1 MSTQIFINPNQCK
14 PEFTKIAAHSFF
26 TSPSVSIGQPDN
38 ILYYGGNYGETKQ
51 ATWSWPFYNYTN
63 SVLAPQVN
71 ILDKTAGIPIPIN
84 LVSDDIIT
92 FSGTAFF
99 NNTGLYIEE
108 GYDVTLK
115 VGVFYFDC
123 TYNQGLETPSFTFIP
138 VESFSVEPKGQVCF
152 ETSVTLGS
160 NFDIHE
166 TRLLVGFV
174 VDVSCPDET
183 CLTPTPETQD
193 LVTVS
198 YTLDIERP
206 CAVITSE
213 SNFIIRNCCE
223 PVITELVNI
232 PGLTVG
238 SFHVD
243 DEGNCW
249 EVISASND
257 VTNFTRNFTDIY
269 TSCVECQ
276 AANPCPLNLIIQ
288 SCCVP
293 GLERVSGSLPGLV
306 VGDTFVDNNGLCW
319 GVSEET
325 GAPISE
331 ESITVDTII
340 PGGCID
346 CTLANPCPSF
356 WKVKSCCGKLSE
368 IIATTTILNTGD
380 SFVDT
385 NGICWNVDSPAN
397 SLPTNYNIVVD
408 TVYPGPI
415 GACDQCKIANPCPTE
430 YFITV
435 RACCDPDRVEVVSVP
450 SQYMSFYEGIIFN
463 DQSNL
468 CWEVMSYST
477 TGVETYSINWSSFFA
492 GTYGTCKDCT
502 TRFCKEGDPC
512 PCLTLWEVQLCGTST
527 TYIAQANG
535 VLDVGSIYQ
544 GQNLMSAVTECFEVL
559 GYGYPAGG
567 PIEVYINP
575 AQVSYATCEE
585 CTNPV
590 EPTFRLVTRCDTGQT
605 INVYITGNA
614 PAPGAIV
621 ELDLVNTFNPMLSGT
636 YCVTM
641 GGAGMPQ
648 PPLWTCTI
656 SGPLVQYVSC
666 EACLGTPVEYIE
678 LTRCCTGDTIIAE
691 IVGGMAISAG
701 SLSAFTLYNSVD
713 PGQDGTYCC
722 TAGSYVIPPTP
733 PVWTIGNTVF
743 LSYPDCSSCNIDSGL
758 PPCV

>member
-14 PEFTKIAAHSFF
+14 PEYTKIVAHSFAMGPNLKNGVVEQVLF
-26 TSPSVSIGQPDN
+26 
-38 ILYYGGNYGETKQ
+38 YGGNTGPGGQ
-51 ATWSWPFYNYTN
+51 ATWSFPFYNYTN
-63 SVLAPQVN
+63 SALAPQVN
-71 ILDKTAGIPIPIN
+71 ISNKTAGIPIPIN

-99 NNTGLYIEE
+99 NNTGLYIVE

-123 TYNQGLETPSFTFIP
+123 TYNQLETPAFTFIP
-138 VESFSVEPKGQVCF
+138 VESFSVDPKGQVCF

-183 CLTPTPETQD
+183 CLTPTPETQNS
-193 LVTVS
+193 VTVS

-249 EVISASND
+249 EVISASTD

-276 AANPCPLNLIIQ
+276 TDNPCPQNLVIQ
-288 SCCVP
+288 SCCVQ
-293 GLERVSGSLPGLV
+293 GVEYVSGSLPGLV

-319 GVSEET
+319 VVSEET

-340 PGGCID
+340 PGGCED
-346 CTLANPCPSF
+346 CTLANPCPDF
-356 WKVKSCCGKLSE
+356 WAIKSCCGEISE
-368 IIATTTILNTGD
+368 IIATTTSLSLGD

-385 NGICWNVDSPAN
+385 NGICWYLDGEASQ
-397 SLPTNYNIVVD
+397 LPTNYDIVVD
-408 TVYPGPI
+408 TVYPGPGAI
-415 GACDQCKIANPCPTE
+415 ACDQCKIANPCPTE

-435 RACCDPDRVEVVSVP
+435 RACCDNDRVEVISVP
-450 SQYMSFYEGIIFN
+450 SQYMSFSEGTIFS
-463 DQSNL
+463 DQYRL

-477 TGVETYSINWSSFFA
+477 TGVETYSINWQSVFVD
-492 GTYGTCKDCT
+492 TYPDCEQCI
-502 TRFCKEGDPC
+502 TRFCKRGEPC
-512 PCLTLWEVQLCGTST
+512 RCLTLWEVQLCGTST
-527 TYIAQANG
+527 TYIAYADG

-544 GQNLMSAVTECFEVL
+544 GQYFENEPQCFEVL
-559 GYGYPAGG
+559 GYGYPTGG
-567 PIEVYINP
+567 IIEVQIDSN
-575 AQVSYATCEE
+575 QVSFATCEE
-585 CTNPV
+585 CNNPA

-605 INVYITGNA
+605 ITVLITGPNILSGTITQLYLA
-614 PAPGAIV
+614 
-621 ELDLVNTFNPMLSGT
+621 NTFNPMLSGT

-666 EACLGTPVEYIE
+666 EECLLTSPVMKRVR
-678 LTRCCTGDTIIAE
+678 LTDCCSANSFVMDTDL
-691 IVGGMAISAG
+691 VFDYGV
-701 SLSAFTLYNSVD
+701 N
-713 PGQDGTYCC
+713 GTYALQLTPGDPIKCY
-722 TAGSYVIPPTP
+722 TVSLTTDSALPYGPIMDTSY
-733 PVWTIGNTVF
+733 
-743 LSYPDCSSCNIDSGL
+743 SGL
-758 PPCV
+758 CVDVCTNEYC